1 MENPDNLFMLRALEL
16 ARLGQGT
23 VSPNPLVGCVV
34 VHEGRVIGEGW
45 HQQYGEAHA
54 EVNAIAAVQDPGL
67 LRESTV
73 YVNLEPCSHH
83 GKTPPCADLL
93 IERAV
98 KKVVV
103 ANLDPNPLV
112 NGRGIQKLQNAGIEV
127 VIGME
132 EAKGRALNK
141 RFFTA
146 QEKKRP
152 YIIFKWAQTSDG
164 FMARENY
171 DSKWISGEDSR
182 KLVHKWRT
190 EEDAVLVGTSTAKYD
205 DPQLNVRDWA
215 GRDPVRVVI
224 DKELSLKNS
233 LKLFD
238 GSQSTICYNTLKDE
252 GQENLIFKKI
262 SEKNVLTEMLA
273 DLYDQ
278 GLHSVIVEGGASTI
292 YSFIRAGL
300 WDEARVF
307 VAPKKFEKG
316 VRAPV
321 IEGSPVGEEIIKEDK
336 LLLYIP
342 KELSKGMA

>member
-1 MENPDNLFMLRALEL
+1 MENRLFMLRALEL
-16 ARLGQGT
+16 AQLGKGM

-45 HQQYGEAHA
+45 HQHFGEAHA
-54 EVNAIAAVQDPGL
+54 EVNALAAVKDQGL
-67 LRESTV
+67 LKESTV

-93 IERAV
+93 VKKQV

-103 ANLDPNPLV
+103 ANRDPNPLV
-112 NGRGIQKLQNAGIEV
+112 DGSGIRKLQQAGIEV
-127 VIGME
+127 VTGVE
-132 EAKGRALNK
+132 EEQGREVNK

-152 YIIFKWAQTSDG
+152 YVIFKWAQTSDG

-190 EEDAVLVGTSTAKYD
+190 EEDAILVGTNTAKYD
-205 DPQLNVRDWA
+205 NPRLTVRDWE
-215 GRDPVRVVI
+215 GRSPVRLVI
-224 DKELSLKNS
+224 NKGLSLVED
-233 LKLFD
+233 LHLFD
-238 GSQSTICYNTLKDE
+238 GSQLTICYNTLKDE
-252 GQENLIFKKI
+252 ERKNLIFKKVG
-262 SEKNVLTEMLA
+262 EKNQLTEIMA
-273 DLYDQ
+273 DLYDR
-278 GLHSVIVEGGASTI
+278 GLHSVIVEGGANTI
-292 YSFIRAGL
+292 NSFLKAGL

-316 VRAPV
+316 IRAPV
-321 IEGSPVGEEIIKEDK
+321 IEGSPVEEAIIQDDK
-336 LLLYIP
+336 LLLYKP
-342 KELSKGMA
+342 